1 MSTKKRLILIT
12 SYFVLAILALVGV
25 VFESVQPEKGFNIL
39 NPSQFYG
46 VFAILLFLTTSLFL
60 FFSNAQELP
69 LWLSFGVLTVVCFGV
84 IDFFLTFLFAFPFFD
99 PSNDVW
105 NSFITSDALY
115 LGIFVP
121 FLSLLCF
128 LFTPQKQTNVF
139 LSPLFGVALMFVY
152 IVFALAGFL
161 ILKDGFL
168 LSLLIPYRNVLR
180 PPFFSN
186 SLLGL
191 CYSIYVFILLLC
203 SYGFA
208 LLLEF
213 SKKAI
218 TLKKSKK
225 NSKTNVISEENGEF

>member
-1 MSTKKRLILIT
+1 
-12 SYFVLAILALVGV
+12 
-25 VFESVQPEKGFNIL
+25 
-39 NPSQFYG
+39 
-46 VFAILLFLTTSLFL
+46 
-60 FFSNAQELP
+60 
-69 LWLSFGVLTVVCFGV
+69 
-84 IDFFLTFLFAFPFFD
+84 
-99 PSNDVW
+99 
-105 NSFITSDALY
+105 
-115 LGIFVP
+115 
-121 FLSLLCF
+121 
-128 LFTPQKQTNVF
+128 
-139 LSPLFGVALMFVY
+139 MFVY

-161 ILKDGFL
+161 ILKDEFL

-180 PPFFSN
+180 PSFFSN

-225 NSKTNVISEENGEF
+225 NSKTNVISKENGEF